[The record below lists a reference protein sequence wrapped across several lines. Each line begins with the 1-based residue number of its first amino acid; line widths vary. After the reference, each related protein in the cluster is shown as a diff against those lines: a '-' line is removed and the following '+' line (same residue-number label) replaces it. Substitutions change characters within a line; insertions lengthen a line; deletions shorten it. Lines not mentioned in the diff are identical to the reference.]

1 MEKIFLVPDCCTHCK
16 VCIVFNHHTL
26 NISWAITGQ
35 LKTTP
40 CISTFSLVGVYK
52 PWLKT
57 TVQNIQCIL
66 NQIREVK
73 WSPKLV
79 KFISHLH
86 IYSIICLSKY
96 YWEILAW
103 QILCWTQ
110 HILVI
115 ECSWPNAHFYVRL
128 LRLEEQLTLLLRFQ
142 DTEGTSCIILC

>member
-1 MEKIFLVPDCCTHCK
+1 MEKIFLVPHCCTHWK
-16 VCIVFNHHTL
+16 VCTVFNCHTL

-40 CISTFSLVGVYK
+40 CISTFFLVRVYK

-57 TVQNIQCIL
+57 TVQNIWYMKDK
-66 NQIREVK
+66 RGK
-73 WSPKLV
+73 MKPKVSKVYFPFTFFL
-79 KFISHLH
+79 F
-86 IYSIICLSKY
+86 ICLSNY

-110 HILVI
+110 YILVI
-115 ECSWPNAHFYVRL
+115 ECSWSNVHFYVRL
-128 LRLEEQLTLLLRFQ
+128 LRLEEQLRLLLRFQ